1 MVRYKPIVSG
11 RHCLGSHCILW
22 ARSNAFL
29 VGSHCI
35 SLSQSNASR
44 VSSHCYDCMSLSRS
58 NSLRLLSFH
67 VQRTQL
73 QTTLVLAY
81 LGGFTVNCEL
91 FQNYRSNRAM
101 WLGTYKD
108 WNSI

>member
-1 MVRYKPIVSG
+1 MNGMFQVNIL
-11 RHCLGSHCILW
+11 LGTNLNFAVFLVAAIPSHCHSPML
-22 ARSNAFL
+22 
-29 VGSHCI
+29 
-35 SLSQSNASR
+35 SR
-44 VSSHCYDCMSLSRS
+44 VSRHRMSLSRS

-73 QTTLVLAY
+73 HTTLVLAH

-91 FQNYRSNRAM
+91 FQNYRSNRAV